1 LKAAEAEVQR
11 VTKEFEN
18 QKPSDNTT
26 KLEAE
31 LARLRNELEAEK
43 NKKPHQVTQPNQ
55 PTQANQMD
63 TDNLRK

>member
-11 VTKEFEN
+11 VKKEFEN
-18 QKPSDNTT
+18 QKPSDNTA

-43 NKKPHQVTQPNQ
+43 K
-55 PTQANQMD
+55 
-63 TDNLRK
+63 